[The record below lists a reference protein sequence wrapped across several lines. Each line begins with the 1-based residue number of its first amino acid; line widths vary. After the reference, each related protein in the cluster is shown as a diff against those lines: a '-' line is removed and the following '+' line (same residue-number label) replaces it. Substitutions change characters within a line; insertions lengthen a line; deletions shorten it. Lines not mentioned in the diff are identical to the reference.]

1 MSSNLRTG
9 GQILVD
15 ALKMHGVD
23 TAFCVPGESYLGT
36 LDALYDAR
44 DTIRLVVCRQ
54 EGGAAYAAEAYA
66 KLTGKPGVCLVTRGP
81 GATNASV
88 GIHTARQDSTPVV
101 LLVGQ
106 VARRMFGRE
115 AFQEI
120 DFRRMYGEMVKWVEQ
135 IDDPARVPEL
145 VSRAFHVASSGRPG
159 PVLLALPEDMQTE
172 RAEAG
177 DGSPYR
183 TLQASPSPDDMA
195 TLRAMLAAAERPLLL
210 LGGSG
215 WTEAACADIARFA
228 EANNLP
234 VTAAFRRQDL
244 YDNRKP
250 NYAGVVGLGMNPR
263 LRRTMEQADL
273 ILTVGAQFTEIVT
286 QGYTLFDFPHPRQKI
301 VHVAAGMDELGKVHQ
316 ADLPINAGMGAFAA
330 AAAALEPV
338 DGAGRAALVKQA
350 RADYE
355 AYTAPVKSAGALNMS
370 EVMGWLDANLDENA
384 ILANGAGNFSVWVH
398 RFFRYKRYGTQLAP
412 QSGSMGYGVPAG
424 VAAGLV
430 HPDRQVVSIS
440 GDGCFLMNGQ
450 EIATAA
456 ANRLNVVFCVVNNG
470 MYGTIRMHQ
479 ERHYPARISGTE
491 LVNPDFSA
499 LARAYGLHGETVE
512 RTEEFGPAFERAR
525 AAGGP
530 SLIELR
536 VDPED
541 IVPGNT
547 VSGLREAALKG
558 GA

>member
-1 MSSNLRTG
+1 MNSNLRTG

-15 ALKMHGVD
+15 ALKLHGVD
-23 TAFCVPGESYLGT
+23 TIFCVPGESYLAS
-36 LDALYDAR
+36 LDALHDAK
-44 DTIRLVVCRQ
+44 DAIRLVVCRQ

-66 KLTGKPGVCLVTRGP
+66 KLTGKPGVCFVTRGP

-106 VARRMFGRE
+106 VARRMVGRE

-120 DFRRMYGEMVKWVEQ
+120 DFRRMYGELTKWVEQ

-159 PVLLALPEDMQTE
+159 PVLLALPEDMQSE
-172 RAEAG
+172 RAEAA
-177 DGSPYR
+177 DGTPYR
-183 TLQASPSPDDMA
+183 PLQANPSQADMA
-195 TLRAMLAAAERPLLL
+195 ALRGMLEAAKRPLVL

-215 WTEAACADIARFA
+215 WTEGACADLARFA
-228 EANNLP
+228 EASNLP
-234 VTAAFRRQDL
+234 VTVAFRRQDL
-244 YDNRKP
+244 YDNRRP
-250 NYAGVVGLGMNPR
+250 NYAGVVGLGMNAK
-263 LRRTMEQADL
+263 LRKTVEESDL
-273 ILTVGAQFTEIVT
+273 LLVIGAQFTEIVT
-286 QGYTLFDFPHPRQKI
+286 QGYTLFDFPHPRQKT
-301 VHVAAGMDELGKVHQ
+301 VHVAAGIEELGKIHQ
-316 ADLPINAGMGAFAA
+316 ADLAINAGMGAFAA
-330 AAAALEPV
+330 AAAALAPV
-338 DGAGRAALVKQA
+338 DGSAWAERVKAA

-355 AYTAPVKSAGALNMS
+355 AYTAPVASAGALNMS
-370 EVMGWLDANLDENA
+370 EVMAWLDANLPEDA
-384 ILANGAGNFSVWVH
+384 IMANGAGNFSVWVH
-398 RFFRYKRYGTQLAP
+398 RFFRYKKYGTQLAP

-430 HPDRQVVSIS
+430 HPDRRVVSVS

-456 ANRLNVVFCVVNNG
+456 ANRLNVVFLVVNNA

-479 ERHYPARISGTE
+479 ERHYPKRISGTA
-491 LVNPDFSA
+491 LVNPDFSV
-499 LARAYGLHGETVE
+499 LARSYGMHGETVE
-512 RTEEFGPAFERAR
+512 RTEDFGPAFERAS

-530 SLIELR
+530 ALIELR

-547 VSGLREAALKG
+547 VTGLREAALAARG
-558 GA
+558 